1 MASHF
6 LAPFK
11 VGTIIRDYV
20 CISCGDHF
28 WMFLVEAKKL
38 NVNRNT
44 GETILHKA
52 ARLGYHVSTK
62 NPFDYCTSFFDQR
75 SYVEYAQEDQSR
87 LTLRQFPRPK
97 FLRKNK
103 KQLLSRRGVEIEI
116 AKDVCKIS
124 RLIRSDT
131 MNPSCF

>member
-11 VGTIIRDYV
+11 VGTIIRDNV
-20 CISCGDHF
+20 RISCGDHF

-87 LTLRQFPRPK
+87 LTLRQFPAQN
-97 FLRKNK
+97 F
-103 KQLLSRRGVEIEI
+103 
-116 AKDVCKIS
+116 
-124 RLIRSDT
+124 
-131 MNPSCF
+131 

>member
-11 VGTIIRDYV
+11 AGTIIRDYV
-20 CISCGDHF
+20 RISCGDHF

-62 NPFDYCTSFFDQR
+62 NAFDYYTSFFDHTA
-75 SYVEYAQEDQSR
+75 V
-87 LTLRQFPRPK
+87 
-97 FLRKNK
+97 
-103 KQLLSRRGVEIEI
+103 I
-116 AKDVCKIS
+116 C
-124 RLIRSDT
+124 
-131 MNPSCF
+131 